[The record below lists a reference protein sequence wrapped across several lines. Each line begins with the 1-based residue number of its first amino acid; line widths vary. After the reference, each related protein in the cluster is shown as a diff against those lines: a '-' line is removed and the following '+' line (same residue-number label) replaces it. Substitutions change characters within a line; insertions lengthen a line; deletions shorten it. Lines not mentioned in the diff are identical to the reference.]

1 MGSYPMHY
9 SKHKNVSIA
18 VPKQWTVS
26 NPWSNRELSVDPC
39 HEELHAEN
47 HQTSAMDM
55 TNPVILYDSGKKSNK
70 WERNEG
76 RCTHF
81 SMLQILNCEA
91 CC

>member
-26 NPWSNRELSVDPC
+26 NPWSNHELSVDPC

-55 TNPVILYDSGKKSNK
+55 TNPVILYDSGKKATNGKGMKDIVLISP
-70 WERNEG
+70 
-76 RCTHF
+76 
-81 SMLQILNCEA
+81 
-91 CC
+91 CCKY